1 MAYKKHI
8 GFFKDFLFNSEHTI
22 IYLFILF
29 LNNKKICWHVRSAT
43 LHHRVLK
50 RKTIPDYRYPTYSFQ
65 IQSFWTTNKN
75 KPDDF
80 VLSHSNSEELFPK
93 LRTIRISR
101 HKNSWSS
108 SVVHVNCISIMV
120 NQDVN
125 SSLPASNIILLRR
138 KAQ

>member
-1 MAYKKHI
+1 M
-8 GFFKDFLFNSEHTI
+8 
-22 IYLFILF
+22 
-29 LNNKKICWHVRSAT
+29 
-43 LHHRVLK
+43 LK
-50 RKTIPDYRYPTYSFQ
+50 RKTIPDYRYLTYRFQ

-75 KPDDF
+75 KSDDF
-80 VLSHSNSEELFPK
+80 VLSHSNSEFSFSQSSEPLE
-93 LRTIRISR
+93 SQDR